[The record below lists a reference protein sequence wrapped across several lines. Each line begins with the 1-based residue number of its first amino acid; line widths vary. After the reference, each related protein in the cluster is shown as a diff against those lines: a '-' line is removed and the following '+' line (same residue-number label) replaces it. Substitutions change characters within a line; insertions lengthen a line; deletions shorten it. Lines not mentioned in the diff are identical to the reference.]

1 MDDGWIS
8 SNVPPADETP
18 EPVYNRGQ
26 LHVRRESYWLL
37 AVVQLL
43 RRAHPLLVHH
53 DSLLLSHAP
62 VLPNSAQL
70 VGLEEHSNMRLI
82 RAESLKIS
90 ILGLYLE

>member
-1 MDDGWIS
+1 MMDDGWIS

-37 AVVQLL
+37 AVVVLL
-43 RRAHPLLVHH
+43 RSVHPLLVRL

-62 VLPNSAQL
+62 VLPQPWPLPRPFPAPSTHWS
-70 VGLEEHSNMRLI
+70 VG
-82 RAESLKIS
+82 
-90 ILGLYLE
+90 